1 MESILDIHIQSGDFH
16 HGYLLVGDFEIS
28 RNMALE
34 ATRAILKP
42 EGKIEAHPDFSH
54 QKFELLG
61 IEESRDLTK
70 KASQRPF
77 VSDKKVFIIELFSF
91 SLESANALLKTLE
104 EPYPGTHFFVIVPS
118 LENVIPTLVSRL
130 TVIDNSKIKKE
141 LSEEKIKFYKK
152 FLSDLPNK
160 RLETI
165 KKFME
170 NRQEAIEFLSEL
182 ELITKKDFKVLE
194 EIQRCKSF
202 LFSQGA
208 SAKIVLE
215 HIALAL
221 PQM

>member
-1 MESILDIHIQSGDFH
+1 MDSILKCHIEKGDFH

-54 QKFELLG
+54 QKFELFG

-70 KASQRPF
+70 KASKRPF
-77 VSDKKVFIIELFSF
+77 VGDKKVFIIELFSF

-104 EPYPGTHFFVIVPS
+104 EPYFGTYFFVIVPS
-118 LENVIPTLVSRL
+118 LENIIPTLVSRL